1 MNPDL
6 PPQPSREGMHD
17 LLLPPPVS
25 LWPATPAWAV
35 LGALLLAL
43 LLWLAWR
50 GWRAW
55 RRDAYRREAL
65 HALGAAR
72 APAEVAALLKRTA
85 LAAWP
90 RAEVAALSG
99 EGWAGFLRHAA
110 PRARLTE
117 DAARSLSILAAAP
130 AMAEGVKAAAR
141 RWVRYHDPRA

>member
-1 MNPDL
+1 MKPDL

-17 LLLPPPVS
+17 LLLTPPVS
-25 LWPATPAWAV
+25 LWPATPAWRM

-50 GWRAW
+50 GWR
-55 RRDAYRREAL
+55 RDACRREAL
-65 HALGAAR
+65 HALDTAHSPAA
-72 APAEVAALLKRTA
+72 VAALLKRTA

-99 EGWAGFLRHAA
+99 AGWAGFLRRTA

-117 DAARSLSILAAAP
+117 SAARNLSVLATAP
-130 AMAEGVKAAAR
+130 ALAEGVKAAAR
-141 RWVRYHDPRA
+141 PWVRHHDPRA